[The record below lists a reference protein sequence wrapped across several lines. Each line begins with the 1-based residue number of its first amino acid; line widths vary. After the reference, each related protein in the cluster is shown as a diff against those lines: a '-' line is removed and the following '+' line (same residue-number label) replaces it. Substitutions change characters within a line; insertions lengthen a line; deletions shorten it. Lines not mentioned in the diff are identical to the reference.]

1 MVRNNKKGIA
11 LLEIV
16 IAILIL
22 VSYIIFNTTV
32 YLNSFN
38 NVVEIKKLTIANNLL
53 IQTAEEVR
61 NMSYNLVTDSSE
73 VKTISSYE
81 FIINVDSTVKERIV
95 NTVEG
100 YIYTYEYKEI
110 EVSILWDTEE
120 ETLSVLRYNPSYSP
134 VIVEPETPEDP

>member
-1 MVRNNKKGIA
+1 MRNNKKGIA

-95 NTVEG
+95 YTVEG
-100 YIYTYEYKEI
+100 YTYTYQYKEI
-110 EVSILWDTEE
+110 EVSIAWDDDV
-120 ETLSVLRYNPSYSP
+120 ETLSVLKYNSSYAP
-134 VIVEPETPEDP
+134 VIVEPEIPEEP

>member
-110 EVSILWDTEE
+110 QVSIAWDDEE

-134 VIVEPETPEDP
+134 VIVEPETPES

>member
-1 MVRNNKKGIA
+1 MINNKKGIA

-134 VIVEPETPEDP
+134 VIVEPETPES

>member
-134 VIVEPETPEDP
+134 VIVEPETPES

>member
-1 MVRNNKKGIA
+1 MINNKKGIA

-100 YIYTYEYKEI
+100 YTYTYEYKEI
-110 EVSILWDTEE
+110 QVSILWDTEE

-134 VIVEPETPEDP
+134 VIVEPETPES

>member
-73 VKTISSYE
+73 IKTISSYE
-81 FIINVDSTVKERIV
+81 FNINVDSTIKERV
-95 NTVEG
+95 VYTVEG

-110 EVSILWDTEE
+110 EVSIAWDTEE

-134 VIVEPETPEDP
+134 VIVEPETPES

>member
-134 VIVEPETPEDP
+134 VIVEPEIPES

>member
-73 VKTISSYE
+73 VKTISSYK

-134 VIVEPETPEDP
+134 VIVEPETPES

>member
-110 EVSILWDTEE
+110 QVSIAWDDEE

-134 VIVEPETPEDP
+134 VIVEPEIPES

>member
-1 MVRNNKKGIA
+1 MRNNKKGIA

-38 NVVEIKKLTIANNLL
+38 NVVETKKLTIANNLL

-61 NMSYNLVTDSSE
+61 NISYNSISDSSE

-81 FIINVDSTVKERIV
+81 FNIDVDYTTKERIV
-95 NTVEG
+95 HTLEG
-100 YIYTYEYKEI
+100 YTYTYQYKEI
-110 EVSILWDTEE
+110 DVSISWDDEE
-120 ETLSVLRYNPSYSP
+120 EKLTILRYIPSYSP
-134 VIVEPETPEDP
+134 LITEPEIPEEP

>member
-61 NMSYNLVTDSSE
+61 NMSYNSVSDSSE
-73 VKTISSYE
+73 IKTISSYE
-81 FIINVDSTVKERIV
+81 FNINVDSTIKERV
-95 NTVEG
+95 VYTVEG

-110 EVSILWDTEE
+110 EVSIAWDTEE

-134 VIVEPETPEDP
+134 VIVEPETPES